1 MRGSILSHLWRL
13 KAGQEVASSA
23 FRSHWGVAPAK
34 APFSLKRNLPFHQLF
49 LDLLL
54 SGSGLKGRECKEGGR
69 ELRVERKKKAWVH

>member
-1 MRGSILSHLWRL
+1 
-13 KAGQEVASSA
+13 
-23 FRSHWGVAPAK
+23 
-34 APFSLKRNLPFHQLF
+34 LKRNLPFHQLF